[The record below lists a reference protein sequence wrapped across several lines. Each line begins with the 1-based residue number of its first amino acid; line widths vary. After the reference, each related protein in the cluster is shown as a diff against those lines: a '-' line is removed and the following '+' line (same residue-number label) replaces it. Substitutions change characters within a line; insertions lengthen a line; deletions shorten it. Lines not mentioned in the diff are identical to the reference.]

1 MPTSST
7 HDVVLVR
14 YPFSDVAT
22 AKVRPAVSYK
32 SSRRSAVIQEVPGN
46 LPGLCGRE
54 PLRADR

>member
-54 PLRADR
+54 PL